1 MDLFRSERFASS
13 TALDIGT
20 GQGSTAAALAVNFGI
35 VLATETHWD
44 LDMGGLLGS
53 DGSKASLPINI
64 PHGWQGNGMF
74 HGCNRT
80 ISEKSGHS
88 INRNG
93 HFTDGNGDLRIKT
106 GTWTRV
112 KIYII
117 ATLFDV
123 NYIQAT
129 WVCPWGYYP
138 HGYSKGRK

>member
-1 MDLFRSERFASS
+1 M
-13 TALDIGT
+13 
-20 GQGSTAAALAVNFGI
+20 AVN
-35 VLATETHWD
+35 LPR
-44 LDMGGLLGS
+44 GGHCGPLPIRAIRLQHGPGHRHGPGLHCGGAGGEFWNRPGHGDPLGS
-53 DGSKASLPINI
+53 GHGGATGSKASLPFINI

-74 HGCNRT
+74 HGCNGT

-117 ATLFDV
+117 T
-123 NYIQAT
+123 T
-129 WVCPWGYYP
+129 
-138 HGYSKGRK
+138 